1 MTVHYTASDMRRSA
15 PLAICG
21 GFAKR
26 FGRAGGGA

>member
-1 MTVHYTASDMRRSA
+1 MTVYDTANDMHPSVR
-15 PLAICG
+15 LAFRG

>member
-1 MTVHYTASDMRRSA
+1 MTVYDTASDMRRSA
-15 PLAICG
+15 RLAICS